1 MSGLVQDG
9 ALGHGDLK
17 GHDGAQWGR
26 GKPQGHGQDALV
38 HGGYGHG
45 GVGHDHD
52 VEGQESG
59 AQGVEEG
66 PGRCGVEQGGE
77 VPGNVIDQF

>member
-17 GHDGAQWGR
+17 GHDGVQWGR
-26 GKPQGHGQDALV
+26 GKSQGHGQDVLV
-38 HGGYGHG
+38 HGGE
-45 GVGHDHD
+45 GHDHGG
-52 VEGQESG
+52 EGQEGG

-66 PGRCGVEQGGE
+66 PGRCGAEPGGE
-77 VPGNVIDQF
+77 VPGNVTDQF

>member
-9 ALGHGDLK
+9 AVGHGDPQ
-17 GHDGAQWGR
+17 GHDGVQWGR

-38 HGGYGHG
+38 HGG
-45 GVGHDHD
+45 
-52 VEGQESG
+52 EGQESG

-66 PGRCGVEQGGE
+66 PSRCGVEPGGE
-77 VPGNVIDQF
+77 VPGDVIDQYQIHLNETR

>member
-9 ALGHGDLK
+9 AVGHGDPQ
-17 GHDGAQWGR
+17 GHDGVQWGR

-38 HGGYGHG
+38 HGGE
-45 GVGHDHD
+45 GHDHD
-52 VEGQESG
+52 GEGQESD

-66 PGRCGVEQGGE
+66 PGRCVVEQGGE